1 LINQKLRTVMTKI
14 LDDYIKFIDFFA
26 KKFEPKTSNQNN
38 DDEQLKDENID
49 ENSPLNFDQDPNL
62 IHY

>member
-1 LINQKLRTVMTKI
+1 MTKI